1 MGCYK
6 MLRKEIEIANDKT
19 ILSASCK
26 TVRLAADTGKGCE
39 ETSRL
44 HGSFKE
50 KRRIVR
56 NRSLSHPSWSH
67 VLMNIEL

>member
-1 MGCYK
+1 
-6 MLRKEIEIANDKT
+6 MLGKEIKVANGET
-19 ILSASCK
+19 VLSVSCK
-26 TVRLAADTGKGCE
+26 TVRLAADTGKGRE

-67 VLMNIEL
+67 VLMNIEF